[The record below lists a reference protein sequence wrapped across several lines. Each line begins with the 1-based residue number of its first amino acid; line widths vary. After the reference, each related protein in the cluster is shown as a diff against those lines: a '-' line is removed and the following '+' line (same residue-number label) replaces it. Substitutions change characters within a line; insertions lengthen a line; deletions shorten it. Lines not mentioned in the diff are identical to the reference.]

1 MTLPISSISLIR
13 SLKQHIGQ
21 LSRQAKAEV
30 RGAALPACPLVWR
43 LATAQESAAKPGTAL
58 PLACRGRLRMLPM
71 RAAQNNLPLHIR
83 RRSRTRSQSC
93 ILATTN
99 GFLIWSGDPLP
110 GVLGRREQRLHYFDH
125 FVFAKLYQLLVILV
139 KIYANRFT
147 TGFQSPAWNCR
158 SRLTVG
164 YQGLSSRPFSQRQSA
179 SVCKRR

>member
-1 MTLPISSISLIR
+1 LEAGCKSVSVYFNENDKKLIEFGKNKVIEVMQA
-13 SLKQHIGQ
+13 L
-21 LSRQAKAEV
+21 LSR
-30 RGAALPACPLVWR
+30 R

-110 GVLGRREQRLHYFDH
+110 GVLGRRDCWQRRASDFSLSL
-125 FVFAKLYQLLVILV
+125 AAQLTDVLL
-139 KIYANRFT
+139 
-147 TGFQSPAWNCR
+147 
-158 SRLTVG
+158 
-164 YQGLSSRPFSQRQSA
+164 
-179 SVCKRR
+179 

>member
-30 RGAALPACPLVWR
+30 RGAALPAILRPKTPGKGSPDQIKKPFVVAKMQLCDRVR
-43 LATAQESAAKPGTAL
+43 LRRRMCKGRLFCARTHRQHSQAATAGQRQGRTRL
-58 PLACRGRLRMLPM
+58 CRRLL
-71 RAAQNNLPLHIR
+71 R
-83 RRSRTRSQSC
+83 RRQS
-93 ILATTN
+93 
-99 GFLIWSGDPLP
+99 P
-110 GVLGRREQRLHYFDH
+110 REQRLHYFDH